1 MAPLKMEE
9 EMKQKLEERRIEPSA
24 DAWQRLSSQLDNKDN
39 SKPRSG
45 FWWIGLAAA
54 CIVILLILKIRPG
67 NNENNTVPVIVDTIE
82 EAEGLNET
90 VENDSQLNSAANEE
104 EEIIPKEISEER
116 LVESTANT
124 NEKDAAEEVQKSR
137 SPLVRI
143 ARAEESI
150 PDETDRT
157 SEEPT
162 NILME
167 EKASLE
173 SKLTENTAEVTV
185 STEVSN
191 AELDELLEKAR
202 KRLNSEATQKKKEI
216 SVQAQAL
223 LDGVE
228 DDLDRSFRE
237 RVFRTLVSGYQ
248 SVRTAVA
255 ERNN

>member
-1 MAPLKMEE
+1 MAPLKIEE

-24 DAWQRLSSQLDNKDN
+24 DSWQRLSSRLDNKDK

-54 CIVILLILKIRPG
+54 CIAILLILKIRPES
-67 NNENNTVPVIVDTIE
+67 NENNTVPVIVDTVK
-82 EAEGLNET
+82 EAEEPVQT
-90 VENDSQLNSAANEE
+90 VENDTQSTSVRDE
-104 EEIIPKEISEER
+104 EEIIPKEISEEQ

-124 NEKDAAEEVQKSR
+124 HEKDTAEEEKSK
-137 SPLVRI
+137 SPLVRV
-143 ARAEESI
+143 ALADESI
-150 PDETDRT
+150 PDDTDKT
-157 SEEPT
+157 SGEQAK
-162 NILME
+162 ILME

-173 SKLTENTAEVTV
+173 SKLAENTAEVPV

-202 KRLNSEATQKKKEI
+202 KRLNSEATQKKKAV

-223 LDGVE
+223 LDEVE

-237 RVFRTLVSGYQ
+237 RVFRTLVSGYE
-248 SVRTAVA
+248 SVKTAVA